1 MRYYNTIFD
10 LDGTLL
16 DTLDDLHAAV
26 NHGLAEFGLP
36 KASPEEIAARLGNG
50 SERLISLC
58 LPEGREDPLFEPV
71 FNSYLAH
78 YMAHGQDKTRPYPGV
93 LELLREL
100 GNAGV
105 RSAIVSNKP
114 HAATVELAE
123 HYFSGLV
130 LSAVGEQRG
139 IRRKPAPDSII
150 SAMSQLHAEPS
161 RTVYIGDSEV
171 DIMAAQNA
179 GIDCI
184 SVTYGFRT
192 RAELISSGGTIFADN
207 AQEIAQIVLGA

>member
-1 MRYYNTIFD
+1 MRYDNAIFD

-16 DTLDDLHAAV
+16 DTLDDLRDAV
-26 NHGLAEFGLP
+26 NHGLREFGLP
-36 KASPEEIAARLGNG
+36 EASLAEISARVGNG

-58 LPEGREDPLFEPV
+58 LPDGREDPLFQKV
-71 FNSYLAH
+71 FDSYYAR
-78 YMAHGQDKTRPYPGV
+78 YMVHGQDKTHPYPGIID
-93 LELLREL
+93 LLREL
-100 GNAGV
+100 GGAGV
-105 RSAIVSNKP
+105 RCAIVSNKP
-114 HAATVELAE
+114 HAATVELVA

-130 LSAVGEQRG
+130 LSAVGERVG
-139 IRRKPAPDSII
+139 VRRKPAPDSIL
-150 SAMSQLHAEPS
+150 SAMAELNAKPE

-192 RAELISSGGTIFADN
+192 RDELLQNGASLFADD
-207 AQEIAQIVLGA
+207 AKEIKNIILG